1 MDQLHDCRRLSVGVD
16 CAELFDT
23 QEKGGGMIRVVSV
36 LVAMLLVAGCGVI
49 QPVTHAQTDGAL
61 CSLYGIAKGQHRDR
75 IYAEIQNR
83 ELIPD
88 QYWEDVD
95 AGRLTVGMP
104 VCAIR
109 AAAGRE
115 AVRMHSEYGITSSYA
130 NGHKSAGA
138 YRPALDGEY
147 RPSRD
152 GWYRPPLDGAYR
164 PPRDG
169 VNSRSH
175 RMNQLR
181 NDSALWAYYHS
192 RSRIYG
198 LGTTY

>member
-1 MDQLHDCRRLSVGVD
+1 M
-16 CAELFDT
+16 
-23 QEKGGGMIRVVSV
+23 QEKGVGMIRVVSV
-36 LVAMLLVAGCGVI
+36 LVAMLLVAGCGAI

-75 IYAEIQNR
+75 IYAEIQRR

-88 QYWEDVD
+88 QYWEGVN

-130 NGHKSAGA
+130 TRHKSAGA
-138 YRPALDGEY
+138 YRPPG
-147 RPSRD
+147 
-152 GWYRPPLDGAYR
+152 DGA
-164 PPRDG
+164 
-169 VNSRSH
+169 NSRRH
-175 RMNQLR
+175 RMIELR
-181 NDSALWAYYHS
+181 NTSALWAYQFS
-192 RSRIYG
+192 RSRTYG
-198 LGTTY
+198 LGTYNRPADE

>member
-1 MDQLHDCRRLSVGVD
+1 
-16 CAELFDT
+16 
-23 QEKGGGMIRVVSV
+23 MIRVVSV
-36 LVAMLLVAGCGVI
+36 LVAMLLVAGCGII

-75 IYAEIQNR
+75 IYAEIQRR

-88 QYWEDVD
+88 QYWEDVS

-115 AVRMHSEYGITSSYA
+115 AVGMHSEYGITSSYA
-130 NGHKSAGA
+130 TRQKSAGA
-138 YRPALDGEY
+138 F
-147 RPSRD
+147 
-152 GWYRPPLDGAYR
+152 RPPGGGAFRLPGDGA
-164 PPRDG
+164 
-169 VNSRSH
+169 NSRRH
-175 RMNQLR
+175 RMNELR
-181 NDSALWAYYHS
+181 NTSALWAYQFS

-198 LGTTY
+198 LGTYNRPADE